1 MAAPPY
7 IRKVHGDYNI
17 KAAGAML
24 EDHAFISES
33 EDEGLPLLLLCLQCS
48 DPPSLHS
55 ECAYGTI
62 AALPCLP
69 PGLIRDLLG
78 ADGALNSSY
87 RPLGEDDLKGSHEG
101 RSGDGGPSIHAQGA
115 RGL

>member
-1 MAAPPY
+1 
-7 IRKVHGDYNI
+7 
-17 KAAGAML
+17 ML

-33 EDEGLPLLLLCLQCS
+33 KDEGLPFWGLLLRLQCS

-55 ECAYGTI
+55 ECAYGTM

-69 PGLIRDLLG
+69 PGLIRVLLD
-78 ADGALNSSY
+78 ADGTDNSTY
-87 RPLGEDDLKGSHEG
+87 RPLGEDDLKESHEG
-101 RSGDGGPSIHAQGA
+101 RSGDGGPSIHTQGA